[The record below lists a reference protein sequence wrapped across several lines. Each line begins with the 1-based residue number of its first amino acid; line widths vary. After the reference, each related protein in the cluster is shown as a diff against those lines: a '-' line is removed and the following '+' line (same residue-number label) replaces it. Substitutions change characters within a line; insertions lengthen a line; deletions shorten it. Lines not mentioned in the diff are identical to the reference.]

1 MALISGLEKYI
12 GSVGKTYDR
21 TTGVSNDTDEWKKNF
36 ADVLVDG
43 DVGSELARTAK
54 VIADR
59 VAAGL
64 DTSAQETYK
73 AQLLEASR
81 TINGS
86 SGMES
91 KESTYGSNENSKVAS
106 AAGGNWGMGDYPGY
120 ENATSGALASLG
132 AAYGALS
139 KYFKTAEV
147 SGMTD
152 AVKAEAAAESGQTA
166 EAIAK
171 GQSIVYYD
179 TSSASDWTK
188 LALIGGGALIAAA
201 FVKGLMD

>member
-21 TTGVSNDTDEWKKNF
+21 TVGVSKDTDEWKKNF

-43 DVGSELARTAK
+43 DIGSELQRTAK

-59 VAAGL
+59 MAKGL

-73 AQLLEASR
+73 AQLLDASNI
-81 TINGS
+81 INNG

-91 KESTYGSNENSKVAS
+91 KQSTYQDYGTPESEKTYLDNPRYQNAIERIIGPTNYEKMTNAVGTTSDKVVKVENTPVNIT
-106 AAGGNWGMGDYPGY
+106 AGGTN
-120 ENATSGALASLG
+120 
-132 AAYGALS
+132 
-139 KYFKTAEV
+139 
-147 SGMTD
+147 
-152 AVKAEAAAESGQTA
+152 
-166 EAIAK
+166 
-171 GQSIVYYD
+171 
-179 TSSASDWTK
+179 WTK